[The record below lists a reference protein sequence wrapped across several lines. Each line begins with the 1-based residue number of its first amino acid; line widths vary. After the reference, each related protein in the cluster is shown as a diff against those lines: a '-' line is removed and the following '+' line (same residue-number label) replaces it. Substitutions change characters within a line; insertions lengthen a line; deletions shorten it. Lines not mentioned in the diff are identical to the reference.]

1 MIRTLCLLFFA
12 TPVFAVNC
20 ADHAFN
26 GLSFSTCQ
34 VNKNQDQ
41 IALFLYDDNDQ
52 PYGQFVNLVDDLSSK
67 GTKVIFAMNA
77 GMFHSDLRPVGHYV
91 EHYQEEMRVVSNA
104 GPGNFGMLPNGIFCI
119 TDTKYH
125 VFETRDYIAQK
136 PNCAYATQSGPL
148 LLHDNVFHPRLLK
161 GSTSKY
167 IRNGVGVSA
176 DGQTAYFVIS
186 NQRVNFYQ
194 FTTFFQDV
202 LDVQNA
208 LYFDGNVSKLYA
220 PELGRSGVG
229 WSVGPMVAAITATD
243 Q

>member
-34 VNKNQDQ
+34 VNINQDQ

-148 LLHDNVFHPRLLK
+148 LLHDNVFHPHLLK

>member
-1 MIRTLCLLFFA
+1 
-12 TPVFAVNC
+12 
-20 ADHAFN
+20 
-26 GLSFSTCQ
+26 
-34 VNKNQDQ
+34 
-41 IALFLYDDNDQ
+41 
-52 PYGQFVNLVDDLSSK
+52 
-67 GTKVIFAMNA
+67 MNA

-91 EHYQEEMRVVSNA
+91 EDYREEMRVVSNA

-148 LLHDNVFHPRLLK
+148 LLQDSVFHPRLLK

-167 IRNGVGVSA
+167 MRNGVGVSA

-186 NQRVNFYQ
+186 NQRVNFHN